1 MNEETQLNF
10 DDFEIEDL
18 VKFIKRVKRKIK
30 KIERQ
35 KLIYTRKVIEVHAR
49 SVGMSATELIKE
61 TNKDI
66 QENMTPQKR
75 KLL

>member
-1 MNEETQLNF
+1 MNEETQINF
-10 DDFEIEDL
+10 DDFEIKDL
-18 VKFIKRVKRKIK
+18 LKFIERVKRKID

-35 KLIYTRKVIEVHAR
+35 KLIYVRKVIEVHAR

-66 QENMTPQKR
+66 KRNMTPQKR
-75 KLL
+75 NLL